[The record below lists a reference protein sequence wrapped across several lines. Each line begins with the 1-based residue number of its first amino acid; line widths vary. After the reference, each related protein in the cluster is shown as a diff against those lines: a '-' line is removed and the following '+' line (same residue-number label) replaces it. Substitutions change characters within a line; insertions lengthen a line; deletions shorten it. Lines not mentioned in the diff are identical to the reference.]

1 LENKMQIEI
10 KVSVDTDNEEDREL
24 VERIV
29 QLAES
34 LKNVDNQ

>member
-1 LENKMQIEI
+1 MQIEI

>member
-1 LENKMQIEI
+1 MQIEI

-24 VERIV
+24 IERIV

>member
-1 LENKMQIEI
+1 MQIEI
-10 KVSVDTDNEEDREL
+10 KVSVDTDNQEDREL

-34 LKNVDNQ
+34 LKNLDNQ

>member
-1 LENKMQIEI
+1 MQIEI
-10 KVSVDTDNEEDREL
+10 KVSVDTDNQEDREL